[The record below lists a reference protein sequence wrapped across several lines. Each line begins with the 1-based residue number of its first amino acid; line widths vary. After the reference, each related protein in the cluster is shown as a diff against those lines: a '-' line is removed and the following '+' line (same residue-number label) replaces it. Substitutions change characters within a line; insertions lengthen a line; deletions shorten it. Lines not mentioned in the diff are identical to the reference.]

1 MNKKNN
7 YRSLVFFF
15 VLLSVIF
22 SNFSSYNNI
31 VTWEIVADRDEY
43 RKLENVTL
51 EYKFSVKNNWHIYS
65 VNPEKSPQFGETAF
79 EYLDS
84 VLIKEKILFL
94 PILKF

>member
-15 VLLSVIF
+15 VLLSAIF

-31 VTWEIVADRDEY
+31 VTWEIIADRDEY

-51 EYKFSVKNNWHIYS
+51 EYKF
-65 VNPEKSPQFGETAF
+65 
-79 EYLDS
+79 
-84 VLIKEKILFL
+84 LI
-94 PILKF
+94 